1 MDRGYRKVSGVS
13 CSRSLFE
20 RLLLSMRGEKKN
32 PPVHKETKSGRY
44 VIRTYHIT
52 S

>member
-20 RLLLSMRGEKKN
+20 RLLLSMRDEKK
-32 PPVHKETKSGRY
+32 PPPPFIKKRNLGDTLSVHT
-44 VIRTYHIT
+44 T
-52 S
+52 